1 MPLAAPEAAK
11 SYHRAMLALGSLA
24 LGYVVIQ
31 EDAGSA
37 AGRGLPTEIRVVGD
51 PGRPT
56 REVAG
61 ATLAAVDGVMRA
73 LPPHAVTLTVLAS
86 SDEVELYVIFDQ
98 RPA

>member
-1 MPLAAPEAAK
+1 MLSGHDDRRVVPLEAAK

-24 LGYVVIQ
+24 LRP
-31 EDAGSA
+31 A
-37 AGRGLPTEIRVVGD
+37 LPAEIRVVGD

-61 ATLAAVDGVMRA
+61 ATVAAVDGVMRA

-86 SDEVELYVIFDQ
+86 GDEVEL
-98 RPA
+98 